1 MSLKTWINH
10 PKRGEERSAG
20 RVGWVEMS
28 GVVCDRKIAAKMK
41 GKVHMM
47 VVRPNMMHDLEMV
60 PLTKRQGTELEVAEA
75 KMLTF
80 SLGGV
85 IASELNTSE
94 GHRSI
99 QVKCFGGWDDLDTR
113 RIFDTFDLI

>member
-1 MSLKTWINH
+1 
-10 PKRGEERSAG
+10 
-20 RVGWVEMS
+20 MS

-60 PLTKRQGTELEVAEA
+60 PLTKRQGVAEA

-85 IASELNTSE
+85 IASELKTSE

-99 QVKCFGGWDDLDTR
+99 QVKCFGGWDDLDTCRR
-113 RIFDTFDLI
+113 RIFDTFD